1 MVLVTGV
8 GCGIAERAELLRKQN
23 AAAHGRLHASG
34 VHSHRIDIES
44 GIST

>member
-23 AAAHGRLHASG
+23 AAAAAIAGCTC
-34 VHSHRIDIES
+34 SHRIDIE
-44 GIST
+44 

>member
-23 AAAHGRLHASG
+23 AAARLHASG

>member
-8 GCGIAERAELLRKQN
+8 GCGIAERAELLRKQKPPR
-23 AAAHGRLHASG
+23 RLHASG

>member
-23 AAAHGRLHASG
+23 AAAAAAC
-34 VHSHRIDIES
+34 
-44 GIST
+44 

>member
-23 AAAHGRLHASG
+23 GDAAAAAAC
-34 VHSHRIDIES
+34 
-44 GIST
+44 